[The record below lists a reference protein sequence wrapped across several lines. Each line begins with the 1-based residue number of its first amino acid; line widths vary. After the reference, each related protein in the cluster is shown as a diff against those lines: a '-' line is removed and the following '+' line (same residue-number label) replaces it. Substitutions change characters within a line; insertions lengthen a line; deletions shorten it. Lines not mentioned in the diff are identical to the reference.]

1 MSTILAHV
9 TLCVNLEC
17 RSQMFCARLDGNRPH
32 YRTQKIAICAPL
44 HNFVGGAIL
53 LIIELGPSIK
63 DEDEDI
69 PVSS

>member
-1 MSTILAHV
+1 
-9 TLCVNLEC
+9 
-17 RSQMFCARLDGNRPH
+17 MFCARLDGNRPH